1 MKMELH
7 EVSSESLGKEL
18 EMTPPLILVESKQYS
33 NLWGDGGGWFCAYSG
48 VVEACLIVAE
58 AKSTSLP

>member
-33 NLWGDGGGWFCAYSG
+33 NL
-48 VVEACLIVAE
+48 
-58 AKSTSLP
+58 